1 MTTECI
7 PLHAPLASERIPMI
21 YLCITECSSLW
32 AGDRIHVHH
41 LKLELCGL
49 VTGGFLVVSV

>member
-1 MTTECI
+1 VRD
-7 PLHAPLASERIPMI
+7 HA
-21 YLCITECSSLW
+21 
-32 AGDRIHVHH
+32 VHH